1 MRDLFFQSLSSVS
14 SSRDSLFHR
23 IRENFRQAFAP
34 ERIFP
39 SSANGAPLH
48 LPRWSGSPRS
58 GRAQSASLL
67 THAIIITAL
76 ALLTLP
82 ARHFKTPALP
92 PGVKIPG
99 KVFTPAELWSSRMG
113 QYPSGGRASGGGR
126 TPIPATSGSLV
137 PVSSIQILRPSL
149 PPQHESI
156 VPMPPTILDPAAPP
170 VLTPVNKIGL
180 PWMSE
185 ETNSPGPGDSN
196 TVGNSNG
203 KTMGDGPVDGPGGLG
218 SSLSSYRPG
227 TTLPI
232 CVYCPN
238 PQYSD
243 EARQAKVQGKVTLRV
258 LVGADGRPSQARII
272 QGIGLGL
279 DDRAAQSV
287 RTWKFVPAHDA
298 ARRAVATWITIEV
311 VFRLI

>member
-1 MRDLFFQSLSSVS
+1 
-14 SSRDSLFHR
+14 
-23 IRENFRQAFAP
+23 
-34 ERIFP
+34 
-39 SSANGAPLH
+39 
-48 LPRWSGSPRS
+48 
-58 GRAQSASLL
+58 
-67 THAIIITAL
+67 
-76 ALLTLP
+76 
-82 ARHFKTPALP
+82 
-92 PGVKIPG
+92 
-99 KVFTPAELWSSRMG
+99 
-113 QYPSGGRASGGGR
+113 
-126 TPIPATSGSLV
+126 
-137 PVSSIQILRPSL
+137 
-149 PPQHESI
+149 
-156 VPMPPTILDPAAPP
+156 MPPTILDPAAPP

-238 PQYSD
+238 PLYSD

-258 LVGADGRPSQARII
+258 LVGADGRPSQVRII